1 MRAAA
6 LAALAIAQGGCMLTA
21 KHEVTSTI
29 AYDYRLRHPI
39 SIQEGDRIVELFVGM
54 RRGTLTPTQRAELRA
69 LAQSWKR
76 EATGGIAIE
85 MPTGTPNARA
95 AAEAGREARDVLA
108 EAGVPTPAISIR
120 HLPNYEPSRLSTV
133 KVAYPKMV
141 ARAGPCGRWP
151 ADLGPT
157 SDTGYTHNEQHWN
170 YGCATQR
177 NLAAMVEDPAD
188 LVQPRAETP
197 IYGARRT
204 TVLEKFRRG
213 ETTATAAQNADKG
226 KISDVG
232 K

>member
-6 LAALAIAQGGCMLTA
+6 FAALTLVQGGCMMSA
-21 KHEVTSTI
+21 RHEVTSTL

-39 SIQEGDRIVELFVGM
+39 SVQEGDRVVELFVGM
-54 RRGTLTPTQRAELRA
+54 RRGTLTPTQRGEVQA

-85 MPTGTPNARA
+85 APTGTPNARA
-95 AAEAGREARDVLA
+95 AGEAAREVRDLLA
-108 EAGVPTPAISIR
+108 EAGVPPPAISIR
-120 HLPNYEPSRLSTV
+120 HLRNYDPARLSTV
-133 KVAYPKMV
+133 KIAYPKMV
-141 ARAGPCGRWP
+141 ARAGPCGLWP

-157 SDTGYTHNEQHWN
+157 SDTRYNRNEQHWN
-170 YGCATQR
+170 HGCASQR
-177 NLAAMVEDPAD
+177 NLAAMVDDPAD

-197 IYGARRT
+197 IYGGRRS
-204 TVLEKFRRG
+204 TVLDKFRRG
-213 ETTATAAQNADKG
+213 EVSGTAAQNADKG